1 MCRCRASEGVRAP
14 SVASRPKGPHLEQ
27 QRSGGDPAGLCP
39 RQRTFHD
46 RIFSLPPPPAPRPAP
61 RRAGIQRA
69 SGSQGVNLHPVAR
82 GWLFGGVLGGVAL
95 EVAGKRADKIRSF
108 LAKFGGGVGRG
119 PPSSPAAPPRS
130 PSSLRPQL
138 RRRRWTARCRCGR
151 PGGCAQARAGG
162 PGSRAGRATS
172 MRGPPTTG
180 RPARRWR
187 RRPRASPT
195 TASDAGAS
203 EPPEPRRRRP
213 PRRDW
218 PPARRPRCTRAT
230 PRP

>member
-1 MCRCRASEGVRAP
+1 MQVPGERGG
-14 SVASRPKGPHLEQ
+14 SRPQCGQPPQGSAPGTAAQ
-27 QRSGGDPAGLCP
+27 QWRPCRSVPTSENVS
-39 RQRTFHD
+39 RQD
-46 RIFSLPPPPAPRPAP
+46 LLSPPAPRPAP

-119 PPSSPAAPPRS
+119 PPSSPAAPLRS

>member
-1 MCRCRASEGVRAP
+1 MRRCRASEGAAPPVWPACRRVGAWNSRA
-14 SVASRPKGPHLEQ
+14 G
-27 QRSGGDPAGLCP
+27 GGDPAGLCP
-39 RQRTFHD
+39 RQRTLHD
-46 RIFSLPPPPAPRPAP
+46 RISALPPPHALPSPP
-61 RRAGIQRA
+61 RRAGVQPA
-69 SGSQGVNLHPVAR
+69 SGSQGGNLHPVAR

-95 EVAGKRADKIRSF
+95 EATGKRANKIRSF
-108 LAKFGGGVGRG
+108 LAKFGSGLGRG

-151 PGGCAQARAGG
+151 PGGCAQARAGSPG
-162 PGSRAGRATS
+162 PRAGRATS
-172 MRGPPTTG
+172 VRGPPTTG

-195 TASDAGAS
+195 TASDAGAA

-213 PRRDW
+213 PRRNW
-218 PPARRPRCTRAT
+218 PPARRPRCTRAA